1 MKNSRRRLQELLG
14 AGDFPAEILTGV
26 PVIEIKGDTETVV
39 INHRGI
45 LSYQEDAVRIAS
57 GLGPICI
64 RGKDLVIYPEPVASI
79 ARFFFSPFLSAAS
92 SVISALY

>member
-64 RGKDLVIYPEPVASI
+64 RGKDLVIYRMNRERI
-79 ARFFFSPFLSAAS
+79 QLRG
-92 SVISALY
+92 SVLAVLLGEELEC